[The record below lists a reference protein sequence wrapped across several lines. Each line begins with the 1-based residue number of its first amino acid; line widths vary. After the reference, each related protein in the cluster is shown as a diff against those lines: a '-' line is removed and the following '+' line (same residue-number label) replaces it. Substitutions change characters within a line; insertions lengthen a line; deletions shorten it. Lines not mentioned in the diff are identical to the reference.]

1 MYALANLML
10 SPTGLGFDPEGGNT
24 YTLNETGLLVL
35 KAFQAGESATAVVE
49 RLVDGYEVTR
59 ADAVRDVTDFQAC
72 LRSLGLV

>member
-35 KAFQAGESATAVVE
+35 KAFQGGEPAEAVVE
-49 RLVDGYEVTR
+49 RLLETYEVSR
-59 ADAVRDVTDFQAC
+59 EDAQRDVSDFQAR
-72 LRSLGLV
+72 LRSLGLT